1 VTRLGEIFSVAVLVP
16 AFNEQ
21 RTIEAVVTG
30 ALPHVDSVLVVD
42 DGSTDGTA
50 EAARRA
56 GAEVISH
63 ARNLGKGCAVR
74 TGLER
79 ILTRGHT
86 HVLLMDGDLQHLPAD
101 IPRLLD
107 AAASTGGSPPGDARI
122 DLVIGERVFD
132 RSRMPASRYYSNVIG
147 SRALSWLIGTRIR
160 DSQSGFRLV
169 RCDALRGLALESTAY
184 EIETEMLIKLVR
196 RGRRVGRVS
205 VSVSYDGGPSKLRP
219 IRDTTRTCFL
229 AVYYRYLAG

>member
-1 VTRLGEIFSVAVLVP
+1 VTRLGEIVSVAVLVP

-21 RTIEAVVTG
+21 RTIGAVVSG
-30 ALPHVDSVLVVD
+30 ALPHVASVLVVD

-79 ILTRGHT
+79 ILARRHT
-86 HVLLMDGDLQHLPAD
+86 HVLLMDGDLQHRPDD

-107 AAASTGGSPPGDARI
+107 AAGSAGGRAPGDEL

-132 RSRMPASRYYSNVIG
+132 RTRMPASRYYSNVIG
-147 SRALSWLIGTRIR
+147 SLALSGLIGTRIR

-169 RCDALRGLALESTAY
+169 RCDALRGLCLGSTGY

-196 RGRRVGRVS
+196 RGARVGRVP
-205 VSVSYDGGPSKLRP
+205 VSLSYGGGPSKLRP
-219 IRDTTRTCFL
+219 IRDTTRTCLL
-229 AVYYRYLAG
+229 AVFYRYLSG